1 MPGEIDLTKC
11 LRAAPLADAGMSVGR
26 PICPWCERP
35 ITPRRTGGRLQKFC
49 SEHCRRASERAMR
62 DWAREQLTEGR
73 VTIAE
78 IKRERWSEPD
88 PTNPR
93 SGATCP
99 SGEPRAL
106 S

>member
-11 LRAAPLADAGMSVGR
+11 RRAPLDNAGMSVGR
-26 PICPWCERP
+26 PICRWCERLF
-35 ITPRRTGGRLQKFC
+35 TPRRTGGRLQKFC
-49 SEHCRRASERAMR
+49 SQHCRRASEKAIRE
-62 DWAREQLTEGR
+62 WARKQLTEGR

-78 IKRERWSEPD
+78 IKRERCSEPD

-93 SGATCP
+93 LGATCP

-106 S
+106 C